1 MIIKTDS
8 NKYNIPL
15 YNGINVLLENEY
27 TEEIVSCLLSYF
39 GSKKKTI
46 CSIYEQGEIIQPK
59 EYDFI
64 YIPEKENVLNDYHF
78 KDKTILNSF
87 VSEMV
92 LNTPEMF
99 LSIDRIRTNIDEL
112 LTDRG
117 IYDLYRIMF
126 HNLGINPEIA
136 LDDFS
141 VSNLLE
147 MLNIQSENLNYSQMM
162 ASLYNVL
169 LFSKRGT
176 SKIVYIDFPIDNS
189 VLKWLDSL
197 KELNEIVII
206 NSKSLEEDLEL
217 NCIHALIP
225 ANKEEVC
232 EEEMSSKDFR
242 RLLYMSKPFILK
254 NLAYQ
259 KEENIRFISNFKDNF
274 ATYLIKIA

>member
-1 MIIKTDS
+1 
-8 NKYNIPL
+8 
-15 YNGINVLLENEY
+15 
-27 TEEIVSCLLSYF
+27 
-39 GSKKKTI
+39 
-46 CSIYEQGEIIQPK
+46 
-59 EYDFI
+59 
-64 YIPEKENVLNDYHF
+64 
-78 KDKTILNSF
+78 
-87 VSEMV
+87 
-92 LNTPEMF
+92 
-99 LSIDRIRTNIDEL
+99 
-112 LTDRG
+112 
-117 IYDLYRIMF
+117 
-126 HNLGINPEIA
+126 
-136 LDDFS
+136 
-141 VSNLLE
+141 
-147 MLNIQSENLNYSQMM
+147 MM

-242 RLLYMSKPFILK
+242 RLLYMSKPFVLK